1 MATSTL
7 QEWQQTWFNETEER
21 RLVRECWREPDLR
34 MVSKGISPSESRDT
48 HLEQQGVD
56 TVLLH
61 VLCQR

>member
-34 MVSKGISPSESRDT
+34 VVGKRISPSESRGAY
-48 HLEQQGVD
+48 LKQKGIY

-61 VLCQR
+61 LLRQR